1 MIVVLLLHAVTAV
14 VAPLLFAR
22 MGRSA
27 FYVLAAV
34 PAAGFLWLL
43 ASAPR
48 VYGPE
53 GGWSE
58 GGEWIP
64 SLHLDL
70 VLRMD
75 ALAWTMSLLVLGV
88 GSLVLFYCA
97 RYFKSDASGIG
108 GFGAQLLAFAG
119 AMLGLVTADD
129 LLLLFVFW
137 EITTVLSFLLI
148 SYSRTRL
155 SARRAALQ
163 ALVLTTAGGLAMLV
177 GIVMLGQTAGTYRIS
192 ELLEAAPELAQRG
205 TVVDV
210 AVFLL
215 LVGAVTKSALIPFH
229 FWLPAAM
236 AAPTPVS
243 AYLHAAAMVKAGVYL
258 VARFAPGYAE
268 TALWQPTILVLGLG
282 TMLFG
287 GWAAL
292 KQYDLKLILAY
303 GTVSQLGFL
312 VVIVGWGTADAAQAG
327 LAMLLAHGLFK
338 ATLFLVVGII
348 DHRAGTRDIRRLSG
362 LARRVPVLFVV
373 ALVSAA
379 SMAGVPPLAGF
390 VAKESVLAA
399 FWNAADGPVGTV
411 VLVGLVL
418 GNVLTFAYSARFV
431 WGGFAHKSAEFSEL
445 DAGADGRS
453 VISDMQRVEPSFLAA
468 PLVLTVLTVAYGL
481 YPAPVEAVLAPYVA
495 QFPVPAGHDFYLA
508 LWHGLTPALGLSVLI
523 IGAGALLY
531 AARRPVAD
539 FQRVLPALPAG
550 ELVYRRVVNVLDLAA
565 VWITGRTQRGS
576 LTFYLSVILVTA
588 IVVPLVA
595 LYVEE
600 TPPLGALRLAD
611 GPGQLTAG
619 IVMVVAALLVP
630 AAKKRFMAVLLVSVT
645 GYGLALIFALHGA
658 PDLALTQT
666 FIETITLV
674 AFVLA
679 LRSLPASLG
688 RFRPGGRRAPRAVF
702 AAVFGLF
709 MMALAAFSMSS
720 RTADPISLEYPR
732 LAYEEGDGANVVN
745 VTLVD
750 LRAWDTF
757 GEISVLVVA
766 ATGVASLIFVV
777 GRGDR
782 LVRSVADPSTQELE
796 VIRRRNAAAV
806 GPADRQVEVGVARR
820 FGEGQQDPYLLAGRT
835 LAPERRS
842 IIFEVI
848 TRLLFHTFMMVSLY
862 LLVAGHND
870 PGGGFAGGLMAGLAL
885 TMRYLAGGRYELER
899 ATPINAGTMLGTGLA
914 IATLYAIVPLLLGGS
929 VMQSYTWEG
938 DLPLFGHQ
946 KFVTAIVF
954 DIGVY
959 LIVVGLVLDILRSLG
974 GRIDERIEEDAVRRR
989 RRARGRGTRIRVT
1002 RERPL
1007 PAGSGAP
1014 GLRRAAPGGGDGVA
1028 VLADTAP
1035 RNSNADD
1042 GSDDR

>member
-1 MIVVLLLHAVTAV
+1 MTAVLLLHAVVAA

-27 FYVLAAV
+27 FYLLAAV
-34 PAAGFLWLL
+34 PLAGFVWLL
-43 ASAPR
+43 ASGPR

-53 GGWSE
+53 GGWTE
-58 GGEWIP
+58 GAEWIP
-64 SLHLDL
+64 SLGLDL

-75 ALAWTMSLLVLGV
+75 ALSWTMSLLVLGA

-97 RYFKSDASGIG
+97 RYFKPGAGDLG

-119 AMLGLVTADD
+119 AMFGLVTADD
-129 LLLLFVFW
+129 MLVLFVFW

-163 ALVLTTAGGLAMLV
+163 ALVLTTAGGLSMLV

-192 ELLEAAPELAQRG
+192 EVLAAAPELAQRG

-215 LVGAVTKSALIPFH
+215 LVGAVTKSALIPLH

-268 TALWQPTILVLGLG
+268 TALWQPTVMVLGLG
-282 TMLFG
+282 TMIFG

-312 VVIVGWGTADAAQAG
+312 VVVVGRGAADTAQAG
-327 LAMLLAHGLFK
+327 MAMLLAHGLFK

-362 LARRVPVLFVV
+362 LARRVPVLFAVSAV
-373 ALVSAA
+373 AAA
-379 SMAGVPPLAGF
+379 SMAGLPPLAGF

-399 FWNAADGPVGTV
+399 FTHEADSAAGTV
-411 VLVGLVL
+411 VLAGLVL
-418 GNVLTFAYSARFV
+418 GSVLTFAYSARFL
-431 WGGFAHKSAEFSEL
+431 WGGFAQKSAEFSEL
-445 DAGADGRS
+445 DAGVGGKA
-453 VISDMQRVEPSFLAA
+453 VISDMQRVEPAFLAA
-468 PLVLTVLTVAYGL
+468 PLVLSVLTVAYGL
-481 YPAPVEAVLAPYVA
+481 WPQPVNAMLQPYVD
-495 QFPVPAGHDFYLA
+495 QFPDPGGHEFYLA
-508 LWHGLTPALGLSVLI
+508 LWHGFTPALGLSAVVV
-523 IGAGALLY
+523 AGGLAMFL
-531 AARRPVAD
+531 ARRPVAD
-539 FQRVLPALPAG
+539 LQRALPSMPAG
-550 ELVYRRVVNVLDLAA
+550 ELLYRRTINVLDLVA

-576 LTFYLSVILVTA
+576 LMFYLSVILVTA

-595 LYVEE
+595 LIVEE
-600 TPPLGALRLAD
+600 TPPLGALRLSD
-611 GPGQLTAG
+611 GPAQLIAG
-619 IVMVVAALLVP
+619 AAMVVAALLVP
-630 AAKKRFMAVLLVSVT
+630 LATKRFLAVLLVSVT
-645 GYGLALIFALHGA
+645 GYGMALIFALQGA

-666 FIETITLV
+666 LVETILLV

-679 LRSLPASLG
+679 LRSLPAPLWH
-688 RFRPGGRRAPRAVF
+688 RNPAGRRLLRGTIAVT
-702 AAVFGLF
+702 FGLF
-709 MMALAAFSMSS
+709 MMALAAFSISS
-720 RTADPISLEYPR
+720 RTAEPISLQLPR
-732 LAYEEGDGANVVN
+732 MAYELGDGANVVN
-745 VTLVD
+745 VILVD
-750 LRAWDTF
+750 IRAWDTF
-757 GEISVLVVA
+757 GEISVLVLA
-766 ATGVASLIFVV
+766 ATGVASLIFVT

-782 LVRSVADPSTQELE
+782 IVRAGDDPTTEQLR
-796 VIRRRNAAAV
+796 ILRRRSAAAV
-806 GPADRQVEVGVARR
+806 APSGADLDAVVDRR
-820 FGEGQQDPYLLAGRT
+820 SAEDPEDPYLLAGRT

-842 IIFEVI
+842 IVFEVV

-862 LLVAGHND
+862 LLIAGHND
-870 PGGGFAGGLMAGLAL
+870 PGGGFSGGLMAGLAL
-885 TMRYLAGGRYELER
+885 TVRYLAGGRYELER

-914 IATLYAIVPLLLGGS
+914 LAALYAVTPVLLGGS
-929 VMQSYTWEG
+929 VMQSYTLELE
-938 DLPLFGHQ
+938 LPVLGHQ
-946 KFVTAIVF
+946 KFVSALVF
-954 DIGVY
+954 DVAVY

-989 RRARGRGTRIRVT
+989 RRTPGRGTRIRVT
-1002 RERPL
+1002 RQRRVT
-1007 PAGSGAP
+1007 AGSSVATSATSPAPVTTAGAGP
-1014 GLRRAAPGGGDGVA
+1014 DEGNEHR
-1028 VLADTAP
+1028 
-1035 RNSNADD
+1035 
-1042 GSDDR
+1042 

>member
-1 MIVVLLLHAVTAV
+1 MTAVLLLHAVVAA

-27 FYVLAAV
+27 FYLLAAV
-34 PAAGFLWLL
+34 PLAGFLWLL
-43 ASAPR
+43 GSAPQ

-53 GGWSE
+53 GGWTE
-58 GGEWIP
+58 GGAWIP

-75 ALAWTMSLLVLGV
+75 ALSWTMSLLVLGV

-119 AMLGLVTADD
+119 AMFGLVTADD
-129 LLLLFVFW
+129 MLVLFVFW

-177 GIVMLGQTAGTYRIS
+177 GIVMLGQAAGTYRIS
-192 ELLEAAPELAQRG
+192 EVLAAAPELAQRG

-210 AVFLL
+210 AVLLL
-215 LVGAVTKSALIPFH
+215 LVGAVTKSALIPLH

-258 VARFAPGYAE
+258 VARFAPGFAE
-268 TALWQPTILVLGLG
+268 TALWQPTVTVLGLG

-312 VVIVGWGTADAAQAG
+312 VVIVGRGSADTAQAG

-362 LARRVPVLFVV
+362 LAGRVPVLFAVSLV
-373 ALVSAA
+373 AAA
-379 SMAGVPPLAGF
+379 SMAGLPPLAGF
-390 VAKESVLAA
+390 VAKESVLTAFAHDVDSAA
-399 FWNAADGPVGTV
+399 GITV
-411 VLVGLVL
+411 LAGLVL
-418 GNVLTFAYSARFV
+418 GSVLTFAYSARFV
-431 WGGFAHKSAEFSEL
+431 WGGFAQKSAEFSEL
-445 DAGADGRS
+445 DAGVGGKA
-453 VISDMQRVEPSFLAA
+453 VISDMQRVEPAFLAA
-468 PLVLTVLTVAYGL
+468 PLVLSVLTVVFGL
-481 YPAPVEAVLAPYVA
+481 WPQPVNAMLQPYVD
-495 QFPVPAGHDFYLA
+495 QFPATEEYEFYLA
-508 LWHGLTPALGLSVLI
+508 LWHGLTPALGLSAAI
-523 IGAGALLY
+523 IAAGLLLHLF
-531 AARRPVAD
+531 RRRVAD
-539 FQRVLPALPAG
+539 LQRALPSLPAG
-550 ELVYRRVVNVLDLAA
+550 ELVYRRAVNVLDLVA

-576 LTFYLSVILVTA
+576 LMFYLSVILITA

-595 LYVEE
+595 LFIEE
-600 TPPLGALRLAD
+600 TPPLGTLRVAD
-611 GPGQLTAG
+611 SPAQLIAG
-619 IVMVVAALLVP
+619 AAMVVAALLVP
-630 AAKKRFMAVLLVSVT
+630 LATKRFLAVLLVSVT
-645 GYGLALIFALHGA
+645 GYGLALIFALQGA

-666 FIETITLV
+666 LVETVLLV

-679 LRSLPASLG
+679 LRSLPAPLWH
-688 RFRPGGRRAPRAVF
+688 RNPAGRRLLRGTIAVT
-702 AAVFGLF
+702 FGLF
-709 MMALAAFSMSS
+709 MMALAAFSISS
-720 RTADPISLEYPR
+720 RTADPISLELPR
-732 LAYEEGDGANVVN
+732 MAYELGDGQNVVN
-745 VTLVD
+745 VILVD
-750 LRAWDTF
+750 IRAWDTF
-757 GEISVLVVA
+757 GEISVLVLA
-766 ATGVASLIFVV
+766 ATGVASLIFVT

-782 LVRSVADPSTQELE
+782 IVRSGDDPTTDQLR

-806 GPADRQVEVGVARR
+806 SPGGEPLDVGLARR
-820 FGEGQQDPYLLAGRT
+820 DDDLEDPYLLAGRT

-842 IIFEVI
+842 IVFEVV

-862 LLVAGHND
+862 LLIAGHND

-885 TMRYLAGGRYELER
+885 TVRYLAGGRYELEL

-914 IATLYAIVPLLLGGS
+914 LAALYAVTPVFLGGS
-929 VMQSYTWEG
+929 VMQSYTFEAE
-938 DLPLFGHQ
+938 LPVFGAE
-946 KFVTAIVF
+946 KFVTALVF
-954 DIGVY
+954 DVAVY
-959 LIVVGLVLDILRSLG
+959 LIVVGLILDILRSLG
-974 GRIDERIEEDAVRRR
+974 GRIDQRIEEDAVRRR
-989 RRARGRGTRIRVT
+989 RRTPGRGTRIRVT
-1002 RERPL
+1002 RQRKVAAGA
-1007 PAGSGAP
+1007 PAGATAVSSATSPIPTPRTGP
-1014 GLRRAAPGGGDGVA
+1014 DGGSEH
-1028 VLADTAP
+1028 
-1035 RNSNADD
+1035 R
-1042 GSDDR
+1042 